1 MLFVMGLHPP
11 TMAIDLDIIGYV
23 ILCRISLMIMCH
35 IMKEYMT
42 TDSAEWQE
50 TQELRNLY
58 DNAQEFLIST
68 S

>member
-35 IMKEYMT
+35 MMKEDMT
-42 TDSAEWQE
+42 TNSAE
-50 TQELRNLY
+50 
-58 DNAQEFLIST
+58 
-68 S
+68 

>member
-1 MLFVMGLHPP
+1 
-11 TMAIDLDIIGYV
+11 
-23 ILCRISLMIMCH
+23 MIVCYM
-35 IMKEYMT
+35 MMEYMT
-42 TDSAEWQE
+42 TNSAEWQE